1 MIREDTGRK
10 LKTTQTSLQVLEL
23 VLEHDG
29 LTLAELNRM
38 LDKPKSTL
46 HSHLTTLRDS
56 RYLVQE
62 NDTYEVSYRLALL
75 GEQVRH
81 KTQVDPI
88 ATDVVRDL
96 AEETGEEANFTVLEH
111 GRLLLVHGAS
121 GRTGD
126 NGPDGDFRTEY
137 YMHNTAAG
145 KAILAEMDR
154 ERIERI
160 LEEWGMPREAEATI
174 TDREQLFEELS
185 AAAERGYSV
194 VDEEFAPGLV
204 AVGACVYRGER
215 ILGGV
220 SVGGPKY
227 RLDISRLHNEIADS
241 LLDAVDRLQQQL
253 D

>member
-1 MIREDTGRK
+1 M
-10 LKTTQTSLQVLEL
+10 
-23 VLEHDG
+23 
-29 LTLAELNRM
+29 
-38 LDKPKSTL
+38 
-46 HSHLTTLRDS
+46 
-56 RYLVQE
+56 
-62 NDTYEVSYRLALL
+62 
-75 GEQVRH
+75 
-81 KTQVDPI
+81 
-88 ATDVVRDL
+88 